1 MQRLL
6 KNSNKVPDKNKTIT
20 NKNVVEPHHLQ
31 ELYNCIAFLENH
43 EEVL

>member
-1 MQRLL
+1 MLRLL

-20 NKNVVEPHHLQ
+20 NKNVVEPHLQ
-31 ELYNCIAFLENH
+31 ELYNCVAFLENH